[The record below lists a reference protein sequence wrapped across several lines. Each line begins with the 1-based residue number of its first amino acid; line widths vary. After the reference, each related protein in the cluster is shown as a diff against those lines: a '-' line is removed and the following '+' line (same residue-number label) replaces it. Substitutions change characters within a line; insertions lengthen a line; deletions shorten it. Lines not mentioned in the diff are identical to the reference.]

1 MGAVYLGEH
10 SLIGRRAAIKVLHRD
25 RNSQREHIER
35 FFTEARAT
43 SAIEDPGIVQI
54 YDFGITPQ
62 GVAYLVMEYLDGESL
77 SARMRRLHL
86 LQPYDAVRITRQIAS
101 SLMAVHAIG
110 IVHRDLKPENLFMVR
125 DGEASAGERPKI
137 LDFGI
142 AKLGDGDRGSSNTR
156 TGAVMGTPA
165 YMSPEQCNDTGK
177 IDHRTDIYSLGCVL
191 FHLLTGRPPYN
202 LTGVGEMISAHLK
215 ETPPVPSQVRP
226 HVPVIIDLRVAR
238 CLVKRPEDRF
248 QSMLEL
254 QQACE
259 AVMERLPPEMA
270 TLTPSQLP
278 PMIARPDAA
287 TTLGSSVGQS
297 SLQARPRKLG
307 LWIGVSAA
315 AVAAGVGLAIVTTS
329 SSREVVLDTTTTI
342 PTTPPRR
349 EPPKFDLAPEPKPEP
364 KLEAKVEPKLEPKLE
379 PKVEPK
385 VEAAGSAVDPKP
397 VKSVVRPPARP
408 PVKKPPVKKPPGP
421 YDERE

>member
-10 SLIGRRAAIKVLHRD
+10 SLIGRRAAIKVLHRE

-86 LQPYDAVRITRQIAS
+86 LQPYDAVRITRQIAG
-101 SLMAVHAIG
+101 SLTAAHSIG

-142 AKLGDGDRGSSNTR
+142 AKLGGDDTRGSNTR

-191 FHLLTGRPPYN
+191 FHLLTGRPPFN

-215 ETPPVPSQVRP
+215 EAPPIPSQVRP
-226 HVPVIIDLRVAR
+226 HIHAIIDPLVAR
-238 CLVKRPEDRF
+238 CLAKRPADRF

-254 QQACE
+254 QAACE

-278 PMIARPDAA
+278 LVARPDAA

-297 SLQARPRKLG
+297 SLQVRPRKLG
-307 LWIGVSAA
+307 VWIGVSAA
-315 AVAAGVGLAIVTTS
+315 AVAAGVVLAVVTS
-329 SSREVVLDTTTTI
+329 SSSHEAVIDTTSTV
-342 PTTPPRR
+342 PAAAPKR
-349 EPPKFDLAPEPKPEP
+349 EPPRLDFQPEP
-364 KLEAKVEPKLEPKLE
+364 KLEAKPEPKPK
-379 PKVEPK
+379 PTPATVTQ
-385 VEAAGSAVDPKP
+385 AGSADPGKT
-397 VKSVVRPPARP
+397 VVRAPART
-408 PVKKPPVKKPPGP
+408 PVKKPTVRKPPGP
-421 YDERE
+421 YDERK